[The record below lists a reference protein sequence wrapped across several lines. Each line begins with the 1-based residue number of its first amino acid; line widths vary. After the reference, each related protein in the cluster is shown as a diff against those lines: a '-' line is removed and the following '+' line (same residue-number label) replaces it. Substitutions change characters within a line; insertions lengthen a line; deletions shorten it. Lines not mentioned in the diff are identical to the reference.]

1 MVVSKVTQSKRGNVF
16 KFAAIALGSV
26 SLVAGLAIAPS
37 VASSA
42 ASTKSSATQSTSSAS
57 SLPTSPLAPRSSSG
71 ACSGTPVK
79 GGSLTYARQAGP
91 VTLNPFY
98 PTNGN
103 GDIFA
108 DTLLYQG
115 LVMPDP
121 TGKTQNIVPAVAS
134 SWTVSKNGLTYTFHI
149 RPGIK
154 FSNGQPVTAADVVF
168 SLDYFANPK
177 LDETAV
183 LSGGFKSA
191 TAVNNS
197 TVVMQLS
204 EPTPGIIYNMSIF
217 DAFIVPKNLVE
228 KEGSAFWNN
237 PVGTGPFKLS
247 KWVRGSSI
255 TFVRNPY
262 YWQKG
267 LPYLN
272 TVTYQ
277 YASNDNTR
285 LLDVENNEAQMADG
299 IPFSEVNTV
308 KSNSSITLQTV
319 KVPYWVGLWMNFK
332 QKPFQNLDV
341 RKALEYAIDRPLINK
356 TVFDGLGTI
365 PNSVLPQLKY
375 DAPDSVVKPYT
386 YDLKLAKQYL
396 AKSDYPKGFTTTLQY
411 PSGYAEY
418 TDLVLILQSEWAKLG
433 IKVKLVAEDEAT
445 ETSLYMKGD
454 YDMTFP
460 YAEFTSDVTVPEEY
474 ATFVT
479 TYGGGGYSFYSW
491 WNDPTIAKMVTT
503 FDHTASLTSQ
513 EAQWVKIQAAMEDQT
528 PFINVMD
535 LPFLNIHRDNVCGT
549 LLDPLG
555 ADSLQYTWIAK

>member
-1 MVVSKVTQSKRGNVF
+1 MVVSKVTQSKRGNAF